1 MGKILFPAYLLY
13 FYFHST
19 LSELI
24 VDIIK
29 EVIAE
34 LVTEGIGGY
43 FGLSSKR
50 TSNFGWV
57 DLVLSAAKKATFS
70 DRNGCQEKR

>member
-1 MGKILFPAYLLY
+1 M
-13 FYFHST
+13 
-19 LSELI
+19 
-24 VDIIK
+24 DIIK